1 MDKSKI
7 EQSIKTIVGHMNLDC
22 EVEFKEEDNK
32 NGKAILV
39 SINSPDNGRLLIGKN
54 GQTLEAI
61 EHLIRA
67 MFLKNEERGVS
78 LSVDINDYKRTKAS
92 YVIELARQAVMR
104 VRNTQKAEALLP
116 MTSYERRMVHME
128 LASYPDVA
136 TESIGEEPQRRIVIK
151 PYA

>member
-22 EVEFKEEDNK
+22 EVEFKEEENK
-32 NGKAILV
+32 NGKAMLV
-39 SINSPDNGRLLIGKN
+39 SINSPDNGRFLIGKN
-54 GQTLEAI
+54 GQTLEAL

-92 YVIELARQAVMR
+92 YVIELAKQAVMR

-128 LASYPDVA
+128 LASYPDIA
-136 TESIGEEPQRRIVIK
+136 TESIGEESQRRIVIK
-151 PYA
+151 AYA